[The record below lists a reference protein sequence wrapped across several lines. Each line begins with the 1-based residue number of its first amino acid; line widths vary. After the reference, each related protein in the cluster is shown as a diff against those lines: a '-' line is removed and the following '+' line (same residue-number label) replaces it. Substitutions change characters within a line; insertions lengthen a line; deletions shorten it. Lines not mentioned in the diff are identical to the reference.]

1 MEKYTRERLLAE
13 YAEGKRDFGAID
25 LSNADLRFADLHDA
39 NLSWADLRG
48 ANLGYANLSWADLR
62 GANLGYAY
70 LRNAKLR
77 GADLRWAIGNGN
89 GIKSMQFDKYM
100 VTYTSQV
107 MAIGCEQHT
116 IEEWRNFS
124 DDEIQKMNDKVLE
137 GWSKWKQ
144 DIFSIVD
151 KSFKEE
157 I

>member
-25 LSNADLRFADLHDA
+25 LSNADLRFADLHD
-39 NLSWADLRG
+39 
-48 ANLGYANLSWADLR
+48 ANLSWADLR

-124 DDEIQKMNDKVLE
+124 DDEIQKMNDKVMEWWRKYKNALFNLINISLR
-137 GWSKWKQ
+137 G
-144 DIFSIVD
+144 
-151 KSFKEE
+151 
-157 I
+157 